1 MRQLSQMT
9 TNNFTIKILDIIA
22 PENLSSGKYLFIVME
37 CMQTDMKK
45 IFNSVPQVELSEQH
59 IITLIYNFLCSLNFI
74 HTANLIHRDIKP
86 GNLLVD
92 SDCKVKICDFG
103 LSRSV
108 PDKKEQSEL
117 ESNESRSSI
126 AERQRNS

>member
-1 MRQLSQMT
+1 MS

-45 IFNSVPQVELSEQH
+45 IFNSVPRVELSEQH
-59 IITLIYNFLCSLNFI
+59 IITIIYNFLCSLNFI
-74 HTANLIHRDIKP
+74 HTAGIIHRDIKP

-108 PDKKEQSEL
+108 PDNKEQTEFD
-117 ESNESRSSI
+117 SNESR
-126 AERQRNS
+126 